1 MAGTPA
7 STFVMGNLHVPMPS
21 AYSAKVD
28 TGFADRIRA
37 NYRLGA
43 FSCRLT
49 GFRLAGKKML
59 RGESKAIRFRE
70 IND

>member
-59 RGESKAIRFRE
+59 RGESKAIYFRE